1 MASTVTLAIIGCG
14 TIGEEH
20 ARCLAALP
28 GASLRAFCD
37 TDESRAAA
45 LSELH
50 PGSYHTAHPARI
62 IADDSIE
69 AVYICTHT
77 DSHASLGIAAAQA
90 RKHIMME
97 KPLALTEKECYD
109 VAEAV
114 DRAGILCMTAF
125 KLRFYSCVRKV
136 HQAIPAPTVAIGQMM
151 DERWP
156 AEFWGNDP
164 VRGGGN
170 VLSQGCH
177 SVDLLYYLV
186 GAEPVRVYAEGGN
199 IHHPTHA
206 ITDTL
211 LATILFAN
219 GAVGTLVQGDAGR
232 VPSLSKFSF
241 QVMDGVR
248 TAHLYNRLMTAV
260 LWDGKESQR
269 YDTDHEEGMLEENR
283 AFLTA
288 LQQRTPPPLT
298 VRDGVR
304 ATLVLLRAIES
315 LTTHKPQT
323 IQI

>member
-1 MASTVTLAIIGCG
+1 MPSPVSIAIIGCG
-14 TIGEEH
+14 AIGEEH
-20 ARCLAALP
+20 ARCLLALP
-28 GASLRAFCD
+28 EASLRAFCD

-45 LSELH
+45 LASLF
-50 PGSYHTAHPARI
+50 PGSYYTAHPARI
-62 IADDSIE
+62 FSDNSIE

-77 DSHASLGIAAAQA
+77 DSHASLGIASAQA
-90 RKHIMME
+90 GKHIMME
-97 KPLALTEKECYD
+97 KPLALTERECFA

-114 DRAGILCMTAF
+114 DRAGIFCMTAF

-136 HQAIPAPTVAIGQMM
+136 RQFIPAPTVAIGQMM

-164 VRGGGN
+164 LKGGGN

-177 SVDLLYYLV
+177 SVDLLYHLV

-199 IHHPTHA
+199 FHHPSNS

-211 LATILFAN
+211 LTTIQFAN
-219 GAVGTLVQGDAGR
+219 GAVGSLAQGDAGHSP
-232 VPSLSKFSF
+232 VLSKFSF

-260 LWDGKESQR
+260 LWDGKQSHR
-269 YDTDHEEGMLEENR
+269 YDTESEEGMLEENR
-283 AFLTA
+283 AFLQA
-288 LQQRTPPPLT
+288 VQERTPPSVG

-304 ATLVLLRAIES
+304 ATLVLLRALEA
-315 LTTHKPQT
+315 LRTHKPQT
-323 IQI
+323 IRL

>member
-1 MASTVTLAIIGCG
+1 MASPISIAIIGCG
-14 TIGEEH
+14 AIGEDH
-20 ARCLAALP
+20 ARCLGSLP

-37 TDESRAAA
+37 ADESRAAA
-45 LSELH
+45 LSRLY

-62 IADDSIE
+62 FADDGIE

-77 DSHASLGIAAAQA
+77 DSHAPLGIAAAQA

-97 KPLALTEKECYD
+97 KPLALTEKECYA

-114 DRAGILCMTAF
+114 DRAGIFCMTAF
-125 KLRFYSCVRKV
+125 KLRFYSCVRRV
-136 HQAIPAPTVAIGQMM
+136 RQFIPAPTVAVGQIM

-164 VRGGGN
+164 LKGGGN

-199 IHHPTHA
+199 VHHPSNP

-211 LATILFAN
+211 LATIRFAN
-219 GAVGTLVQGDAGR
+219 GAVGSLVQADAGHFP
-232 VPSLSKFSF
+232 VLSKFSF

-260 LWDGKESQR
+260 LWDGKQSQR
-269 YDTDHEEGMLEENR
+269 YDTDREEGMMEENR

-288 LQQRTPPPLT
+288 LQERTPPPLG

-304 ATLVLLRAIES
+304 ATLVILRAIES

-323 IQI
+323 IQL